1 MRMQRRQF
9 RIGQLAKHL
18 DVERFVIRF
27 WEREF
32 KIKSIRSVGG
42 QRFYSDKDVKQF
54 QFIKELLYDK
64 GFTINGARKHIELL
78 KEEKKRTRKLISTP
92 KIAMDRII
100 PARKINT
107 KIVAL
112 QKKLMKLRELL

>member
-9 RIGQLAKHL
+9 RIGELAKHL

-32 KIKSIRSVGG
+32 KIKSTRSVGG

-92 KIAMDRII
+92 KTAIDRII

>member
-9 RIGQLAKHL
+9 RIGQLAHHL

-32 KIKSIRSVGG
+32 KIKSVRSIGG
-42 QRFYSDKDVKQF
+42 QRFYNDKDVKQF

-64 GFTINGARKHIELL
+64 GFTINGARKHIDLL
-78 KEEKKRTRKLISTP
+78 KEEKKRTRKLIGTP
-92 KIAMDRII
+92 KAAMDRII

-112 QKKLMKLRELL
+112 QKKLMTLRELL

>member
-9 RIGQLAKHL
+9 RIGQLAKDL

-32 KIKSIRSVGG
+32 KIKSTRSIGG
-42 QRFYSDKDVKQF
+42 QRFYNDKDVKTF
-54 QFIKELLYDK
+54 TFIKELLYDK
-64 GFTINGARKHIELL
+64 GFTINGARKHMQLL
-78 KEEKKRTRKLISTP
+78 KEDKKRTRKLIGASQTA
-92 KIAMDRII
+92 IDRII
-100 PARKINT
+100 PALKINT

-112 QKKLMKLRELL
+112 QKKLIKLRELL

>member
-9 RIGQLAKHL
+9 RIGQLAKDL

-32 KIKSIRSVGG
+32 KIKSTRSIGG
-42 QRFYSDKDVKQF
+42 QRFYNDKDVKTF
-54 QFIKELLYDK
+54 TFIKELLYDK
-64 GFTINGARKHIELL
+64 GFTINGARKHMQLL
-78 KEEKKRTRKLISTP
+78 KEDKKRTRKLIGASQTA
-92 KIAMDRII
+92 IDRII